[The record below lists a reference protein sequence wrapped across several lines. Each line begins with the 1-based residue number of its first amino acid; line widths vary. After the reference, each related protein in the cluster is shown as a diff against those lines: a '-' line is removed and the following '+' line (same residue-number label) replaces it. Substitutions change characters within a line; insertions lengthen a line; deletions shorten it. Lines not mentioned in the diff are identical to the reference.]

1 MCLLG
6 DGGLQFTLAE
16 LGTAVEVGARL
27 IVILLNNRGYGEIRS
42 AMLARGIEPVGV
54 DLHTPDFQ
62 AIAGAYGWESEW
74 LERPEALPDVL
85 RSATA
90 RTLPTLIEIQAQRPS

>member
-1 MCLLG
+1 VCLLG

-16 LGTAVEVGARL
+16 LGTAVETGARL
-27 IVILLNNRGYGEIRS
+27 IVILLNNRGYGEIRG

-62 AIAGAYGWESEW
+62 AIARAYGWASES
-74 LERPEALPDVL
+74 LDRPESLPNVVQ
-85 RSATA
+85 RAAA
-90 RTLPTLIEIQAQRPS
+90 RTAPTLIEIQGG

>member
-1 MCLLG
+1 VCLVG

-16 LGTAVEVGARL
+16 LGTAVEAGARL

-42 AMLARGIEPVGV
+42 AMLARGIEPAGV

-62 AIAGAYGWESEW
+62 AIARAYGWASER
-74 LERPEALPDVL
+74 LGTPEALPDVL
-85 RSATA
+85 QRAAA
-90 RTLPTLIEIQAQRPS
+90 RTQPILIEIQVD